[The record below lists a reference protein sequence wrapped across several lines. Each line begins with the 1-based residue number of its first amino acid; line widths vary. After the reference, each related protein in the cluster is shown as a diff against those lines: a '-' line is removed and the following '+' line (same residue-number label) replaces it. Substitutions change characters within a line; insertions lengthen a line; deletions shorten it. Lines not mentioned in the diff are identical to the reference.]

1 MKYVYL
7 LINGDEWEDMV
18 IFLTEKEAKQA
29 SIKWTNVRIEIFSKS
44 EFGYLPTYLYY
55 QNGEIFQ
62 TE

>member
-1 MKYVYL
+1 M
-7 LINGDEWEDMV
+7 NGDEWEDMV
-18 IFLTEKEAKQA
+18 IFLNEKEAKQA
-29 SIKWTNVRIEIFSKS
+29 SIKWSNVRIEIFSKS